1 MAQTPNSQS
10 TYSANAEHLR
20 ELQELRTPRAGRRL
34 ARWVVGITIGLFL
47 CLFLPWQQNINGSG
61 TTTALRPQDRPQ
73 TIQTV
78 IAGRIER
85 WVHQEGD
92 RVKRGDT
99 ILVLSEVKDEYF
111 DPKIIERFTEQVAA
125 KEAAIVAYKT
135 KVEALTHQIAALT
148 EGRGLSIQKAQNK
161 LKQARL
167 KVRADSADV
176 LAATLDRRIADQQ
189 LERLEAL
196 YAKGLFP
203 LTELEKR
210 RLKRQETESKL
221 ISGQAKL
228 LVSRNELLNAKIE
241 ISSIGAEYADKLAK
255 ADSDR
260 SSAQSALADGDSEL
274 SKLRN
279 KLSSIRVRQQ
289 NYVLRAPQ
297 NGIVVRALRVGV
309 GETIKEGESVA
320 TIMPTGA
327 ELIATVFVRPVDLPL
342 VQPGT
347 PVRLEFDGWP
357 ALQFSGWP
365 GASIGTFGG
374 RVQVVDYVADQTSGK
389 YRLLVIPDPNDDP
402 WPPQLRPGSGVNGW
416 AMLKTVPVW
425 YELWRQINAFPADLP
440 DPSDKGKGNKS
451 STEGGK
457 DAKK

>member
-1 MAQTPNSQS
+1 MASAPTQTASE
-10 TYSANAEHLR
+10 EHLR
-20 ELQELRTPRAGRRL
+20 ELQELRTPRAGLRL
-34 ARWVVGITIGLFL
+34 ARWTGGIGLALFL
-47 CLFLPWQQNINGSG
+47 CLFLPWQQNISGSG
-61 TTTALRPQDRPQ
+61 TTTALRPEDRPQ

-85 WVHQEGD
+85 WNHQEGD
-92 RVKRGDT
+92 RVRRGDT
-99 ILVLSEVKDEYF
+99 ILILSEVKDEYF
-111 DPKIIERFTEQVAA
+111 DPQIITRLREQVAA
-125 KEAAIVAYKT
+125 KEAAIVAYNA
-135 KVEALTHQIAALT
+135 KVQALTQQIAALSD
-148 EGRGLSIQKAQNK
+148 GRSLSIQKAQNK
-161 LKQARL
+161 IQQSRL
-167 KVRADSADV
+167 KIRSDSADI
-176 LAATLDRRIADQQ
+176 LAASLDMRVADQQ
-189 LERLEAL
+189 LARLEAL

-210 RLKRQETESKL
+210 RLKSQETDSKV
-221 ISGQAKL
+221 ISGQSKL
-228 LVSRNELLNAKIE
+228 LVSRNELLNSRIE
-241 ISSIGAEYADKLAK
+241 VSSLSAEYADKLAK
-255 ADSDR
+255 AESDR
-260 SSAQSALADGDSEL
+260 SSALSALADGESEL

-279 KLSSIRVRQQ
+279 KLSSVQVRQE

-297 NGIVVRALRVGV
+297 DGIVVRALRVGV

-327 ELIATVFVRPVDLPL
+327 ALIATVFIRAVDLPL
-342 VQPGT
+342 VQRGT

-374 RVQVVDYVADQTSGK
+374 RVQVVDYVADAATGK
-389 YRLLVIPDPNDDP
+389 YRMLVVPDPNDQP

-416 AMLKTVPVW
+416 AMLRTVPVW

-440 DPSDKGKGNKS
+440 SPTDKGKDGGKAS
-451 STEGGK
+451 SSEGGK